1 MYKKLIGIATS
12 FAMVSAL
19 LLGSSA
25 HSASAAPKVCG
36 GTYEYVTMLSS
47 IDYFTDA
54 KIELPS
60 EVAAI
65 IEDAFNAQWKAAVIF
80 GWRLTMDESRTPG
93 WYHGPIT
100 QGPESKPVCT
110 GATQGLGWLAGSAR

>member
-1 MYKKLIGIATS
+1 MNKKLIGIATS

-54 KIELPS
+54 KNGL
-60 EVAAI
+60 
-65 IEDAFNAQWKAAVIF
+65 KAAEKDF
-80 GWRLTMDESRTPG
+80 GVKTKFSGPTENDIKQRSAISSKPAS
-93 WYHGPIT
+93 GPI
-100 QGPESKPVCT
+100 
-110 GATQGLGWLAGSAR
+110 